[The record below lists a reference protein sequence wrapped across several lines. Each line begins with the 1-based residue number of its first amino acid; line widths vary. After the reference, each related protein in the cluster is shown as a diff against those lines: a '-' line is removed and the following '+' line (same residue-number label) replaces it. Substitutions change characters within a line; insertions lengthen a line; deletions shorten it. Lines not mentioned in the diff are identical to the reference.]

1 MSKYYP
7 VGTIVKLNLSE
18 DNLFMISGYF
28 PKREDS
34 LVYDYF
40 AVPYPLGLIDE
51 TSYIC
56 FNSSSITEVVY
67 EGYCD
72 EQREK
77 TLNGFDEMLSNIKQA
92 IKKKSE
98 EQVQ

>member
-7 VGTIVKLNLSE
+7 IGTIVKLNLSKE
-18 DNLFMISGYF
+18 NLFMISGYF
-28 PKREDS
+28 PKREDTR
-34 LVYDYF
+34 VYDYF
-40 AVPYPLGLIDE
+40 AVPFPLGLSDE

-56 FNSSSITEVVY
+56 FDSSSITEVVY

-72 EQREK
+72 EQCKK
-77 TLNGFDEMLSNIKQA
+77 TLNGFDEMLANIKQA
-92 IKKKSE
+92 LNKKTE